1 MRLAEV
7 GKMRERVAIYLQT
20 QSVNDAGEITTT
32 WDQTTNFN
40 WASANNI
47 NWGDGVTVN
56 WNGGASAPL
65 AAWARI
71 EPLSATQIA
80 LANRDDAQR
89 IYKMTTRY
97 RTDITTN
104 SRVIWRNRKFDVT
117 GIMDETEQRQFIT
130 VMLLEINA

>member
-1 MRLAEV
+1 MISQV

-20 QSVNDAGEITTT
+20 QTVNDAGEITTS

-40 WASANNI
+40 WASTNNI

-56 WNGGASAPL
+56 WAGGASQPL
-65 AAWARI
+65 AAWARV
-71 EPLSATQIA
+71 EPMSASSLT

-89 IYKMTTRY
+89 FYKMTTRY

-104 SRVIWRNRKFDVT
+104 SRIIWRDRKFDVT
-117 GIMDETEQRQFIT
+117 GVIDETEQRQFLTIY
-130 VMLLEINA
+130 LKEINA

>member
-1 MRLAEV
+1 MGGSV

-20 QSVNDAGEITTT
+20 QTVNAAGEITTT

-56 WNGGASAPL
+56 WSGGASQPL
-65 AAWARI
+65 AAWARM
-71 EPLSATQIA
+71 EPLSGSALT

-89 IYKMTTRY
+89 MYNMTIRY
-97 RTDITTN
+97 RTDVTT
-104 SRVIWRNRKFDVT
+104 SSQIIWRGRKFDVES
-117 GIMDETEQRQFIT
+117 IMDPTEQRQFLS
-130 VMLLEINA
+130 VRLREINA